1 MHLDAIYVVELLMQ
15 SHSWVHAFVA
25 RIFKSIIC
33 CDV

>member
-15 SHSWVHAFVA
+15 SHSSVHAFVA
-25 RIFKSIIC
+25 RIFKLIIF